1 MKGKPGYVFRVPN
14 NEEGDLFRSLAKKF
28 LNTKT
33 YVFKRR
39 GQDGKP
45 IHKVCMHRY
54 YLHYKPPNGSKDRIL
69 LTADNYEF
77 LSKRSAEN
85 LRIAIAARKDLTRKV
100 VKELMRVCSDDE
112 DFLSD
117 VAEKL
122 ERLYVAKT
130 LLGEE

>member
-1 MKGKPGYVFRVPN
+1 MPN

-33 YVFKRR
+33 YMFKRR
-39 GQDGKP
+39 GQDGKRIRDTP
-45 IHKVCMHRY
+45 RHRY

-69 LTADNYEF
+69 LSADHYEF